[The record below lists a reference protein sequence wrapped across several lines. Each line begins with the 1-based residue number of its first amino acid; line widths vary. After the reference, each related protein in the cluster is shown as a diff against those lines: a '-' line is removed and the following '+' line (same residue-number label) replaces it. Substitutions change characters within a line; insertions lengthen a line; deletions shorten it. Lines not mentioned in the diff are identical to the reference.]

1 MCVVV
6 CLTLPRNVINGECQQ
21 NKEKTFVR
29 LTSRRKVL
37 LTAYSLQTVVKWKSA
52 PNNNSIIP
60 WNMGKVN
67 GIIKGG
73 YHLGRKNTRNILIK
87 LMYNFD
93 LYFSSAQFDS
103 SSINKE

>member
-1 MCVVV
+1 
-6 CLTLPRNVINGECQQ
+6 
-21 NKEKTFVR
+21 
-29 LTSRRKVL
+29 
-37 LTAYSLQTVVKWKSA
+37 
-52 PNNNSIIP
+52 
-60 WNMGKVN
+60 MGKVN